1 MRGATSFVVLELR
14 RYWRGSRQDH
24 RAYSS
29 IDLPHVWRGVPPA
42 EVPGRDGGES
52 LRDCREIAGIGVSAG
67 VVEGVVHVVLDLDE
81 ADCFDGNEPI
91 VLVCRAT
98 DPSWA
103 SLFPLAVA
111 VVTDVGSQ
119 MSHAAIVCR
128 ELGLPCIANTRSGTS
143 MLRNG
148 LRVRVD
154 ANAGVV
160 TVLDR

>member
-1 MRGATSFVVLELR
+1 M
-14 RYWRGSRQDH
+14 
-24 RAYSS
+24 
-29 IDLPHVWRGVPPA
+29 
-42 EVPGRDGGES
+42 
-52 LRDCREIAGIGVSAG
+52 
-67 VVEGVVHVVLDLDE
+67 LDLDE